1 VLQFTPPPL
10 AVDQTAFVSQIVDT
24 DEAPLRDRRAVA
36 VGIIAAAIV
45 LVVFAATLE
54 PVQRAG
60 RTVLGLAG
68 LIPLTVT
75 MSGHVTDESGA
86 PIAHAFVRIDQGHE
100 LANTISDVDGSY
112 RMLLAIRTT
121 EPAYVSIGANGYEA
135 SLRAFRVS
143 STDPQFDPRL
153 HPVVRVDAGATVH
166 LTVGAEDSL
175 CSPVRADL
183 TEPPRQWPCRLVHIS
198 GLQAGGL
205 SVSVVPDDPRDH
217 LGVTFGVGTRP
228 ALILATPCCSPE
240 DSARVTAGGE
250 AFVQIVAL
258 DLENG
263 QAAPRGAQAFTLR
276 TVLGP

>member
-1 VLQFTPPPL
+1 M
-10 AVDQTAFVSQIVDT
+10 SQIVDA
-24 DEAPLRDRRAVA
+24 DEAPRRDRRAAA

-45 LVVFAATLE
+45 LVVFAATLD

-60 RTVLGLAG
+60 RNVLGLAG
-68 LIPLTVT
+68 LSPLTVT
-75 MSGHVTDESGA
+75 MSGHVADESGA
-86 PIAHAFVRIDQGHE
+86 PIAHAFLRIDQGHE
-100 LANTISDVDGSY
+100 LANTISDLDGSY
-112 RMLLAIRTT
+112 QMLFAIRTT

-135 SLRAFRVS
+135 SLRALRVT
-143 STDPQFDPRL
+143 STDPQLDARL
-153 HPVVRVDAGATVH
+153 HPVVRIDAGATVH

-175 CSPVRADL
+175 CASVRADPS
-183 TEPPRQWPCRLVHIS
+183 EPQRWWPCRLVHIN

-250 AFVQIVAL
+250 AFVQVVAL

-263 QAAPRGAQAFTLR
+263 VASGSRVSGFTLR
-276 TVLGP
+276 TALGP